1 MIPYIEYTSFQLG
14 PLTIQVWGLFVAL
27 GIVVGAW
34 VSSKMATHR
43 GQDPKLILDLATWVI
58 IAAMFGARVVYY
70 VYEPGSLLAD
80 PLEFFRVWHG
90 GMSVMGGFLGA
101 VIAGVIF
108 LRKRHVDVWAYSDT
122 AIFGLPVG
130 LFIGRIGCFLIHDHP
145 GTLSDFALAVQYP
158 EGARHDHGLYLSLN
172 GLILAV
178 VFLIMFKKKVQTG
191 AYIVVFLI
199 WYGLVRFYLDFYR
212 ATDGV
217 IVDTRYL
224 GLTPAQY
231 FSLAMV
237 GAGIWLYFK
246 KLSKKN

>member
-1 MIPYIEYTSFQLG
+1 MIPYIEFTSFKLG
-14 PLTIQVWGLFVAL
+14 PLTIQVWGLLVAL
-27 GIVVGAW
+27 GIIVGAW
-34 VSSKMATHR
+34 VSSQMAKHR

-58 IAAMFGARVVYY
+58 IAAMVGARIVYY
-70 VYEPGSLLAD
+70 VYEPAALIAD

-108 LRKRHVDVWAYSDT
+108 LRKRHVDVWAYADT

-172 GLILAV
+172 GLILAM

>member
-1 MIPYIEYTSFQLG
+1 MIPYIEFTSFKLG
-14 PLTIQVWGLFVAL
+14 PLTIQVWGLLVAL

-34 VSSKMATHR
+34 VSSKMAKHR

-58 IAAMFGARVVYY
+58 IAAMVGARIVYY
-70 VYEPGSLLAD
+70 VYEPAALIAD

-108 LRKRHVDVWAYSDT
+108 LRKRHVDVWAYADT

-231 FSLAMV
+231 FSLVMV

>member
-1 MIPYIEYTSFQLG
+1 MIPYIEFTSFSVG

-27 GIVVGAW
+27 GITVGAW
-34 VSSKMATHR
+34 VSLKMAEHR

-58 IAAMFGARVVYY
+58 VAAMIGARVVYY
-70 VYEPGSLLAD
+70 VYEPGALLAD

-108 LRKRHVDVWAYSDT
+108 LRKRHVDVWAHADT

-172 GLILAV
+172 GLILV
-178 VFLIMFKKKVQTG
+178 VIFLIMFKKKVQIG

-199 WYGLVRFYLDFYR
+199 WYGLVRFFLDFYR

-217 IVDTRYL
+217 IVDTRYV

-231 FSLAMV
+231 FSLVMA

-246 KLSKKN
+246 KLSKKV